1 MDPQQLRKYLEQMKD
16 VEVKLGHVDGIPL
29 IQSTCDMWDKFYNVQ
44 AREDDILIAT
54 YPKAGTTWMQ
64 EIVDLIMLQ
73 GDVEKSMRAPCYVKV
88 PFLDLNPKPMP
99 SGVDAANAMPS
110 PRVLKTHM
118 PIKLVPPSF
127 WEKNCKVIYV
137 ARNAKDILVSY
148 YYFQKVNMGLPDPG
162 TWDEYFSTF
171 LAGAVAW
178 GSWFDHVIDWWKAK
192 EEHQILYVFYE
203 DIIEDPKREIRK
215 IAKFMEQEV
224 SDEVLETIHHHTSF
238 EVMKDNPMANFTTL
252 PSEVFDQSI
261 SKFMRKGKV
270 GDWKNHFLVSQNIV
284 FDEEYRKRMKG
295 SGLSFRE
302 EL

>member
-1 MDPQQLRKYLEQMKD
+1 MDPQQLHKYLDQMKV

-29 IQSTCDMWDKFYNVQ
+29 IQTTCDMWDKFQNFQ
-44 AREDDILIAT
+44 AREDDLLIAT

-73 GDVEKSMRAPCYVKV
+73 GDVEKSMRAPGYVKV

-137 ARNAKDILVSY
+137 ARNAKDIMVSY
-148 YYFQKVNMGLPDPG
+148 FYFQKLNLRLPDPG
-162 TWDEYFSTF
+162 TWNEYFSTF
-171 LAGAVAW
+171 LAGDVAW

-192 EEHQILYVFYE
+192 EEHRILYVFYE

-252 PSEVFDQSI
+252 PPEVFDQSI

-284 FDEEYRKRMKG
+284 FDEEYRKRMEG
-295 SGLSFRE
+295 SGLTFRE